1 MEVPQ
6 GVTLFLAFF
15 FEARSEVAASPASR
29 LTILDM
35 LVLVDGFIL
44 MHYLQGMLLPYTRMD
59 LQRKSSFEKETRK
72 NGRKKKPVRKD
83 LRVRA
88 ILQNVGT

>member
-29 LTILDM
+29 LTILDTHCQEGSVGPSHPSKCWH
-35 LVLVDGFIL
+35 LVQLSPEAPC
-44 MHYLQGMLLPYTRMD
+44 LPLAPQALTISITTTA
-59 LQRKSSFEKETRK
+59 KSENLEKK
-72 NGRKKKPVRKD
+72 
-83 LRVRA
+83 
-88 ILQNVGT
+88 QW